1 MTEFESATLALQQQQ
16 LWAAIAIPLVAA
28 LVGLGQ
34 ILVVLHGIRVM
45 DRFNQDRARQAEA
58 QRRQVEAQME
68 AQRGQAEAQ
77 RRQVEAQTEAQRE
90 QAEAHRRQIE
100 AQTEAQDRQ
109 AEAQR
114 RQAEAQRAESDQR
127 HAEAMAALQVLI
139 KGQDRQAEAL
149 LAAVKSMERQAD
161 ALKVVIERTA
171 PKG

>member
-1 MTEFESATLALQQQQ
+1 MTEFEAATLALQQQQ

-45 DRFNQDRARQAEA
+45 DRFNQDRARQ
-58 QRRQVEAQME
+58 VEAQIE

-77 RRQVEAQTEAQRE
+77 M
-90 QAEAHRRQIE
+90 
-100 AQTEAQDRQ
+100 
-109 AEAQR
+109 EAQR
-114 RQAEAQRAESDQR
+114 RQAETQRAEADQR

-149 LAAVKSMERQAD
+149 RAAVKSMERQAD

-171 PKG
+171 PRA